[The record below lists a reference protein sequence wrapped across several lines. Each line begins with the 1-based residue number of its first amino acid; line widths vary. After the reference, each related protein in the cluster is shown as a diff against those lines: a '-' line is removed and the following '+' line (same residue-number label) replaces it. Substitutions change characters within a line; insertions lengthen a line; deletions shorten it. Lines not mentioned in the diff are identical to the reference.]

1 MKTCVRKPFLLPAL
15 VICLGLILAGR
26 VGAQTFQNVYN
37 FSVDFIYFNG
47 NVSNSDGYGPN
58 GSLILSGNTL
68 YGTAWQGGSW
78 GNGTV
83 FAVSTAGTSF
93 TNLYSFTATPPYPA
107 KSTNSD
113 GATPVAGLVLA
124 GNTLYGTASAGGT
137 NGNGTVFAINTDG
150 TGFTNLHSFSAKA
163 TNSLGSYT
171 NSDGYSPT
179 ASLILS
185 GKTLYGTASAGGS
198 SGKGTVFAVNTNG
211 TGFTNLYSFTPTT
224 GSLSTNSDGANP
236 SAELVLSGSTLYGT
250 ARNGGTNGYGTVFAI
265 NTNGTGFTV
274 LHTFMAA
281 SGLLSTNRG
290 GAYPSAG
297 LLLAD
302 STLYGTTQFGGTN
315 GNGTVFAINTN
326 GTGFTVLHSLT
337 NSDGANPVASLI
349 LASNTLYGTTFG
361 TVFKLNTNGS
371 SFTVLMTFPAG
382 VRYDPATGAE
392 TNSVGYQTSG
402 SLILSG
408 NTLYGTTFLGAVFGS
423 GTVFSISL
431 SPQLTIMRSG
441 TNVMV
446 TWPTNFTGFTL
457 QSTTNLA
464 PPVVWGTIS
473 PAPVAVNTNNI
484 VTNSTSGAQM
494 FYRLSQ

>member
-150 TGFTNLHSFSAKA
+150 TGFTNLHCFSAKA
-163 TNSLGSYT
+163 TNSLGLYT
-171 NSDGYSPT
+171 NSDGY
-179 ASLILS
+179 
-185 GKTLYGTASAGGS
+185 
-198 SGKGTVFAVNTNG
+198 
-211 TGFTNLYSFTPTT
+211 
-224 GSLSTNSDGANP
+224 NP
-236 SAELVLSGSTLYGT
+236 A
-250 ARNGGTNGYGTVFAI
+250 
-265 NTNGTGFTV
+265 
-274 LHTFMAA
+274 
-281 SGLLSTNRG
+281 
-290 GAYPSAG
+290 AG
-297 LLLAD
+297 LLLAG

-326 GTGFTVLHSLT
+326 GTGFTNLYSFT
-337 NSDGANPVASLI
+337 GGSDGAYPEAGLLLSGNI
-349 LASNTLYGTTFG
+349 LYGTADG
-361 TVFKLNTNGS
+361 GGIN
-371 SFTVLMTFPAG
+371 A
-382 VRYDPATGAE
+382 R
-392 TNSVGYQTSG
+392 
-402 SLILSG
+402 
-408 NTLYGTTFLGAVFGS
+408 
-423 GTVFSISL
+423 
-431 SPQLTIMRSG
+431 
-441 TNVMV
+441 
-446 TWPTNFTGFTL
+446 L
-457 QSTTNLA
+457 QSTVTS
-464 PPVVWGTIS
+464 PETTIVGFGSTVTPVS
-473 PAPVAVNTNNI
+473 
-484 VTNSTSGAQM
+484 
-494 FYRLSQ
+494 LSLGGS